1 MTMQFAA
8 CIEWMFTKGNDDLA
22 SRIRAAH
29 AAGVPGVEFHLWRE
43 KDLDA
48 IERALNDTGVRLVS
62 FCVEPRC
69 SLVDP
74 ADHDKVLAAVADAI
88 PVAQR
93 FKGAG
98 MVVASGFTRPDVSE
112 REQFDAAVDV
122 LHRAAAMAHAAG
134 TVLWLEPVYM
144 LLNGQLMFV
153 DTIGRGLDIVA
164 AVDSPGLRL
173 LADVYHSAQTN
184 EDLASAIGDRMR
196 YVAHVQVA
204 DTPGRHEPGT
214 GGIAWP
220 AVMDML
226 RAQGYDGAIGL
237 EYFPSVDDAASL
249 ALTRQALGLA

>member
-1 MTMQFAA
+1 MQFAA
-8 CIEWMFTKGNDDLA
+8 CIEWMFTNGNDDLA

-48 IERALNDTGVRLVS
+48 IERALDDTGVRLVS

-74 ADHDKVLAAVADAI
+74 ADHDKVLGAIADAI

-98 MVVASGFTRPDVSE
+98 MVVASGFTRAGVPAH
-112 REQFDAAVDV
+112 EQFDAAVAV
-122 LHRAAAMAHAAG
+122 LRRGAEMAHAAG

-144 LLNGQLMFV
+144 LLHGQRMFV

-173 LADVYHSAQTN
+173 LADVYHAAQTN
-184 EDLASAIGDRMR
+184 EDVAGAIGDRMR
-196 YVAHVQVA
+196 YVGHVQVA

-214 GGIAWP
+214 GTIAWP
-220 AVMDML
+220 AVMDVL
-226 RAQGYDGAIGL
+226 RAKGYDGPIGL
-237 EYFPSVDDAASL
+237 EYFPSVVDAESL
-249 ALTRQALGLA
+249 ALTRRALGLA